1 MGVVLRILE
10 SLEEAGVAGPGDL
23 VAATG
28 LPRYKV
34 LAAVK
39 CLEELGLV
47 EPIYSKGSYRVYR
60 LSRLGARL
68 LEEARSGVSLPE
80 ALESGLSLS
89 GVHSA
94 PVSQAAEGAEAQA

>member
-1 MGVVLRILE
+1 MSVILRILE

-23 VAATG
+23 VSQTG

-34 LAAVK
+34 LAVVK

-47 EPIYSKGSYRVYR
+47 EAVYSKGSYRLYR

-68 LEEARSGVSLPE
+68 LEEARAGVAVPE
-80 ALESGLSLS
+80 ALESGLGH
-89 GVHSA
+89 GVVHAA
-94 PVSQAAEGAEAQA
+94 PTAEGGEAEART